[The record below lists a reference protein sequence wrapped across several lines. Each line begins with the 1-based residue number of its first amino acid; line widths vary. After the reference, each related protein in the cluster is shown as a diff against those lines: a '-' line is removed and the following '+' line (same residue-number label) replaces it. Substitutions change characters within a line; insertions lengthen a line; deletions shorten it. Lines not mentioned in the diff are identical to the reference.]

1 MKNHKGM
8 PFGIEQNY
16 EKLTIFAKFNKER
29 L

>member
-1 MKNHKGM
+1 MKNHQGT
-8 PFGIEQNY
+8 PFVIEQNY